1 MIIKLDEVIKDI
13 AAGPFGSNLKVECF
27 TSSGFPI
34 VDGANLKGVKVT
46 DNITKFVSEE
56 KARSLSRSIA
66 KKVMLLLL
74 LAELLGR

>member
-34 VDGANLKGVKVT
+34 VDGANLKG
-46 DNITKFVSEE
+46 
-56 KARSLSRSIA
+56 
-66 KKVMLLLL
+66 
-74 LAELLGR
+74 G